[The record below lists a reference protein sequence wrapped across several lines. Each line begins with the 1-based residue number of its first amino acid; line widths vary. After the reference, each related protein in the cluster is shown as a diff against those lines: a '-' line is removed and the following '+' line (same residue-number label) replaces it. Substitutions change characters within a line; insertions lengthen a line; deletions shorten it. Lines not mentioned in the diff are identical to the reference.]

1 MHHPAGPAVCPYLK
15 NAYFI
20 PSKDKSKSTR
30 SSSLPWMCSAALQRK
45 MHLWSIDALFAILLG
60 RITGVR
66 WCQHKAQ
73 CWRTLRRWKPAPGA
87 GTVGGS
93 CQCCSLACLSWAKL
107 YKLFLKTTHS
117 NASDSF
123 TIQLSRF
130 ALKHEKVESKNH
142 VYSYNLDLFI
152 NAAHKQLRMRC
163 VDL

>member
-1 MHHPAGPAVCPYLK
+1 MLWIRPPELHPEYITVLSLQMHHPAGPAVCPYLK

-45 MHLWSIDALFAILLG
+45 MHLWSIDALFAFLLG
-60 RITGVR
+60 RITGMH

-73 CWRTLRRWKPAPGA
+73 CWRTLRGWKPAPGA

-117 NASDSF
+117 NDSF
-123 TIQLSRF
+123 TIQFSRF
-130 ALKHEKVESKNH
+130 ALKHKKEESKK
-142 VYSYNLDLFI
+142 SCL
-152 NAAHKQLRMRC
+152 
-163 VDL
+163 